1 MAMIQSKKLLK
12 IFTYAKTLKAK
23 TFSIVRNRKTSLL
36 TAT

>member
-12 IFTYAKTLKAK
+12 IFIYAK